1 SEGITNPEL
10 YLDIKHLE
18 QQVGDDA
25 EFREVFLTLVIQQ
38 LEVSRKEL
46 AEAIDRNDLAEM
58 KRLLHKLKGTSGTSG
73 LFNLADTAA
82 KWENRMERNP
92 DLDALRN
99 EINSAIG
106 TGLALVNKLID

>member
-1 SEGITNPEL
+1 
-10 YLDIKHLE
+10 
-18 QQVGDDA
+18 
-25 EFREVFLTLVIQQ
+25 
-38 LEVSRKEL
+38 
-46 AEAIDRNDLAEM
+46 
-58 KRLLHKLKGTSGTSG
+58 